1 LRPKPLCRTK
11 ASMQQTEKPTYLNRQ
26 ADPSVMGTPTDTS
39 ARIDQISRS
48 EAATDLDDQT
58 TEK

>member
-1 LRPKPLCRTK
+1 
-11 ASMQQTEKPTYLNRQ
+11 MQQTEKPTYLNRQ

-48 EAATDLDDQT
+48 EAETDLDDQT